1 MLTSAEIKKIAF
13 TKTINGYKRD
23 EVDVFLDTVE
33 SDYMQYERMINDAKQ
48 RIAQLEAQIG
58 DFKDSKDSIQ
68 TVLLNAQKLADQM
81 ITEAK
86 VKSEEIVAKAE
97 QNINAITEQEQ
108 ELARV
113 FEIKANERKQALQK
127 ELDTMTE
134 KANIKAK
141 SITDAAFDS
150 VQRQQVLFDKLKL
163 EISTFKTAITGK
175 YKEHL
180 SILQQIPETV
190 EMDPQKMAAILSA
203 KVDEMPDVDSFLPFA
218 QVPTVEAEEVNP
230 LSEFVEET
238 TQGFTITEVE

>member
-33 SDYMQYERMINDAKQ
+33 SDYLQYERMINDAKQ

-86 VKSEEIVAKAE
+86 EKSEEIVAKAE
-97 QNINAITEQEQ
+97 QSINAITVQEQ
-108 ELARV
+108 ELAHA
-113 FEIKANERKQALQK
+113 FEIKANERKLALQK
-127 ELDTMTE
+127 ELDSMTE

-141 SITDAAFDS
+141 SITDAALDS
-150 VQRQQVLFDKLKL
+150 VQRQQMLFDKLKL
-163 EISTFKTAITGK
+163 EISAFKTAVTGK

-180 SILQQIPETV
+180 SILQQIPDTV

-203 KVDEMPDVDSFLPFA
+203 KVDELPDVDSFLPFA
-218 QVPTVEAEEVNP
+218 QPQPTEEEVNP

-238 TQGFTITEVE
+238 TQGFTITDVE